1 MLACV
6 TLPLLLLQFKIS
18 QYADDATC
26 FLKSESS
33 LCHLLQVVRRF
44 EIASGA
50 KLNTTKTE
58 NMWLGRWRANGASP
72 FGLKWV
78 SKIRILGVFFSNGL
92 VSVESDNWKAKLDKL
107 ENVLNLWR
115 QRELSFVGHTMII
128 NVLGASRFWHVA
140 KILAPPRWVCHRYK
154 RFVWPFIWKGKME
167 NVSRQRCCAP
177 LSSSGLGVV
186 DFQTKCA
193 SLRLSCFLSLRD
205 DFGSDKWQFLA
216 RFCLGNCLFKFDP
229 RFSFASNSVPS
240 SSDPSLCYRQCLAL
254 FQSLFERHGSVPDDL
269 SCKNIYS
276 LLSVFPSSAP
286 TCAGFWGAVVGRPI
300 IRWVSVWRKSRLK
313 ITKIINVMFFGSSY
327 IMWFECGITSR
338 FGVIL
343 PPTVVLFV
351 PVLSPPCHCFVEC
364 CRVIR
369 VWNFF
374 SPFLSR
380 LLGSPFV
387 LSFSSVLFPLS
398 PFSSSP
404 EHRLSSYLI
413 AIVYFVWLARNLA
426 TFRNSSLGSHSII
439 NMIIKDI
446 KLRILGEPVSRVKDF
461 WSAGSVICSVD
472 CNGRPIFH
480 F

>member
-1 MLACV
+1 MSPFA
-6 TLPLLLLQFKIS
+6 S
-18 QYADDATC
+18 
-26 FLKSESS
+26 
-33 LCHLLQVVRRF
+33 

-58 NMWLGRWRANGASP
+58 AMWLGRWRANGASP

-92 VSVESDNWKAKLDKL
+92 VSVESDNWKPKLDKL

-115 QRELSFVGHTMII
+115 QRELSFVGRTMII

-140 KILAPPRWVCHRYK
+140 KILAPPRWVCDRYK
-154 RFVWPFIWKGKME
+154 RLVWPFIWKGKME

-177 LSSSGLGVV
+177 LSSGGLGVV

-205 DFGSDKWQFLA
+205 DFGSDKWHFLA
-216 RFCLGNCLFKFDP
+216 RFFLGNCLFKFDP

-286 TCAGFWGAVVGRPI
+286 TCASFWGAVVGRPI

-313 ITKIINVMFFGSSY
+313 FIENYKCDVLWLLLHNAVRVRYNLRVWGY
-327 IMWFECGITSR
+327 IASDRCAVCSR
-338 FGVIL
+338 IE
-343 PPTVVLFV
+343 T
-351 PVLSPPCHCFVEC
+351 PCHCFVEC
-364 CRVIR
+364 RRVIR

-374 SPFLSR
+374 SPLLSR
-380 LLGSPFV
+380 LLSSPFV

-398 PFSSSP
+398 SSSSSP
-404 EHRLSSYLI
+404 GHRLSNYLI
-413 AIVYFVWLARNLA
+413 ATIVYFVWLARNLA
-426 TFRNSSLGSHSII
+426 TFRNSSLGSRSII

-446 KLRILGEPVSRVKDF
+446 RLRILGEPVNKVREF
-461 WSAGSVICSVD
+461 WSTSSVICSVD
-472 CNGRPIFH
+472 CNGHPIFH